1 VLLLLLRRDAFMI
14 SDIRRLDFRMSSAVR
29 DRLSI
34 SDQASP
40 PAHRKVKESMQK

>member
-14 SDIRRLDFRMSSAVR
+14 SDIRRRRLDFRMSSAVR

-40 PAHRKVKESMQK
+40 PAHRKVKE